1 MANYRPKSLSELNT
15 VYDKAMR
22 AEKAIKEGS
31 NLLSVPEKETTPPS
45 ENIFTQLENKASEAE
60 KNQVFDPDITNIA
73 NDFLKRYAKPAKPK
87 VTPKEVKRPAP
98 SIQSVYHSPA
108 KARQEIKA
116 DVPMSTGNDF
126 ASGFDAPAV
135 PLHKPAPTMPAVQP
149 PVVREP
155 EIVKEAPAP
164 QIVTAPEAPAAPIV
178 PAVSPRAV
186 AAPEAEITPEV
197 PAPAVKAAPQAPAK
211 RFAPRI
217 RITSTERSEL
227 MEEYMRVMYDEDDD
241 DDYSYKKPKF
251 SFFKKKKKYEEEI
264 NEEPALLYE
273 EYDDNADE
281 DTADKEIPVVP
292 FDNSQVR
299 YTDEYSDAPAE
310 DIISDEEMDVYDY
323 IEADFD
329 YDESEEEVDDV
340 LDISLAPSAKEETEA
355 AEETAVDEEIQPE
368 DEEAVEYVQE
378 ELPTEITEEIEEA
391 EEIAEVS
398 EEAVEEA
405 EAAEAETE
413 DSEEVVVYPEEDT
426 EEAEEVVYPDA
437 PPSDMVF
444 EDIFS
449 VSDENKRSHTGGN
462 WEEVFGANFN
472 ANKSEE
478 TEDEY
483 APVTY
488 ETEDGDYEEAPVEEY
503 PDYEEYPEKAAEEEQ
518 YEEEIKQPKKQIF
531 LKVLMLLT
539 AFVCITAAAATVLIT
554 SITAVNTGKIVSDR
568 YRTFSVSENIESLGL
583 SAGDLV
589 ITENVY
595 AHTDDRYVY
604 STDGTYAFGIVSDST
619 TNELGD
625 YLYETQT
632 ENDVVLVNRNNSM
645 GVIVATYS
653 GIGTILAIICDYYIF
668 IAGALLILAVAMIV
682 CFVIISKRKSYT
694 EKLPEYDE
702 NDDIDDS
709 DDHNDY
715 EETAETTE
723 YDDYD
728 DTDNYYDYDTDGIEE
743 GLFSDI

>member
-31 NLLSVPEKETTPPS
+31 NLLSVPEKETTLPN

-73 NDFLKRYAKPAKPK
+73 NDFLKRYAKPEKPK
-87 VTPKEVKRPAP
+87 VAPKEVKRPAP
-98 SIQSVYHSPA
+98 SIQSVYHAPA
-108 KARQEIKA
+108 KVRQEVKA
-116 DVPMSTGNDF
+116 DVPMSTVNN
-126 ASGFDAPAV
+126 SAPAV

-155 EIVKEAPAP
+155 EIVREAPAP
-164 QIVTAPEAPAAPIV
+164 QIIAAPEAPAVPVVPVVSAP
-178 PAVSPRAV
+178 V
-186 AAPEAEITPEV
+186 AAPKAEVAPEV
-197 PAPAVKAAPQAPAK
+197 PAPAVKAAPQAPEK
-211 RFAPRI
+211 RFAPRV

-264 NEEPALLYE
+264 DEEPALLYD
-273 EYDDNADE
+273 EYDDGEYE
-281 DTADKEIPVVP
+281 DNFDDEIPVVP
-292 FDNSQVR
+292 FDNSEVR
-299 YTDEYSDAPAE
+299 YTDEYSDAPQE
-310 DIISDEEMDVYDY
+310 DIVSDNEMDVYDY

-329 YDESEEEVDDV
+329 YDESEEDDDI
-340 LDISLAPSAKEETEA
+340 LDISFATTAKEEHEVV
-355 AEETAVDEEIQPE
+355 EETAME
-368 DEEAVEYVQE
+368 EEALPEADEASEEAEVEIIAE
-378 ELPTEITEEIEEA
+378 EETEEA
-391 EEIAEVS
+391 EEIAEAVDAIAETEEIA
-398 EEAVEEA
+398 EEAV
-405 EAAEAETE
+405 EAETE
-413 DSEEVVVYPEEDT
+413 DSEEVVYPEEET
-426 EEAEEVVYPDA
+426 EEEAEEVIYPDA
-437 PPSDMVF
+437 PPADMIF

-449 VSDENKRSHTGGN
+449 VSDETKRSHTGGN

-472 ANKSEE
+472 ANQAEE
-478 TEDEY
+478 AEEEY

-503 PDYEEYPEKAAEEEQ
+503 PDSEDYPEKAAEEEQ

-539 AFVCITAAAATVLIT
+539 AFVCITAAAATVLVT

-702 NDDIDDS
+702 NDDIDDT

-715 EETAETTE
+715 EGPAETTE
-723 YDDYD
+723 YDDD

>member
-31 NLLSVPEKETTPPS
+31 NLLSTPEAEATPPS
-45 ENIFTQLENKASEAE
+45 ENIFTQLETAASEAE

-73 NDFLKRYAKPAKPK
+73 NDFLKRYAKPEKPK
-87 VTPKEVKRPAP
+87 ATPKEVKRPAP
-98 SIQSVYHSPA
+98 SIQSVYHAPTRV
-108 KARQEIKA
+108 RQEEKA

-126 ASGFDAPAV
+126 ASGFETPAV

-155 EIVKEAPAP
+155 ETVREAPAP
-164 QIVTAPEAPAAPIV
+164 QIITAPEAPATPVV
-178 PAVSPRAV
+178 PAASTPAV
-186 AAPEAEITPEV
+186 APAPKAETPSEV
-197 PAPAVKAAPQAPAK
+197 PAPAVKTAPQPPVRKAS
-211 RFAPRI
+211 PRV

-251 SFFKKKKKYEEEI
+251 SFFKKKKKHEEAIEEEP
-264 NEEPALLYE
+264 ELLYE
-273 EYDDNADE
+273 ESYEDEDE
-281 DTADKEIPVVP
+281 DTTEEEVPVVP
-292 FDNSQVR
+292 FDNSDVR

-310 DIISDEEMDVYDY
+310 DISEDEMDVYDY

-329 YDESEEEVDDV
+329 YDESEEDDDV
-340 LDISLAPSAKEETEA
+340 LDISLAPSTQEESEA
-355 AEETAVDEEIQPE
+355 VEETAKEEEIQPE
-368 DEEAVEYVQE
+368 AEEIEEEQVEIPAE
-378 ELPTEITEEIEEA
+378 EVVEEIEEA
-391 EEIAEVS
+391 EVVAEATES
-398 EEAVEEA
+398 TDEA
-405 EAAEAETE
+405 EETAEATYETE
-413 DSEEVVVYPEEDT
+413 DNEEVVVYPEESAE
-426 EEAEEVVYPDA
+426 EEAEEVIYPDA
-437 PPSDMVF
+437 PPADMVF

-449 VSDENKRSHTGGN
+449 VSDESKRSHTGGN
-462 WEEVFGANFN
+462 WEEVFGKNFN
-472 ANKSEE
+472 ADKAEE
-478 TEDEY
+478 AEEEI

-503 PDYEEYPEKAAEEEQ
+503 PYYEEYPEEETQ
-518 YEEEIKQPKKQIF
+518 DEEIKQPKKQII
-531 LKVLMLLT
+531 LKVLMLLV
-539 AFVCITAAAATVLIT
+539 AFVCITGAAATVFIT
-554 SITAVNTGKIVSDR
+554 SLTAVNTGKIVSDR

-583 SAGDLV
+583 SAGDFV

-604 STDGTYAFGIVSDST
+604 SENGTYAFGIVTDST
-619 TNELGD
+619 TNESGD
-625 YLYETQT
+625 YIYETQT
-632 ENDVVLVNRNNSM
+632 EDDIVLVNRNNSM

-653 GIGTILAIICDYYIF
+653 GVGTILAIICDYYIF

-682 CFVIISKRKSYT
+682 CFILISKRKSST
-694 EKLPEYDE
+694 EESPEYDE
-702 NDDIDDS
+702 DDDIDDS
-709 DDHNDY
+709 DADNDY
-715 EETAETTE
+715 EDPAETTE
-723 YDDYD
+723 YDDDD